1 MATKKEV
8 FDYVMSSPE
17 NTNPS
22 VLKSVLGDLKEKVVI
37 KCVLDEGN
45 VKLQDRYY
53 DAFLYSDVCENLR
66 KGIITELEVYDG
78 DQYYCSLVANFNY
91 AINTGIFGMKYGII
105 FSGAMLDSNT
115 PKILYLDWL
124 NRLAPPSD
132 FDTPL
137 HIVSTS

>member
-8 FDYVMSSPE
+8 FDYVMNSPE

-22 VLKSVLGDLKEKVVI
+22 VLKSVLDGLKEKVVV

-45 VKLQDRYY
+45 VKLQDWTLGLS
-53 DAFLYSDVCENLR
+53 FYSDVCENLR
-66 KGIITELEVYDG
+66 NGIITELEVYDG
-78 DQYYCSLVANFNY
+78 DQYYCSLVANFYYITNLMV
-91 AINTGIFGMKYGII
+91 GKKYGMI

-115 PKILYLDWL
+115 PKILYLNWSS
-124 NRLAPPSD
+124 NFSYPTS

-137 HIVSTS
+137 HIVSTN